1 MNLIRSE
8 FFFFTSKGYLQIAG
22 GILFLFKFMKKG
34 NLSSIKPS
42 QLRNL
47 PRVTTFSDTIYFSSI
62 FSRFPPFLPSFLV
75 LIIFQYF
82 LISSKQIRFIFIFP
96 QQRVYKDSQRS
107 RYGIISRGISV
118 PFVFHRANET
128 RNKKI
133 GIQNRKISKD
143 FYNKNI
149 TIKISK
155 QMNVTTTELKNIQF
169 EGAKIQRIIFL
180 YLENNEYLF

>member
-8 FFFFTSKGYLQIAG
+8 FFFFTNKGYLQIAG

-47 PRVTTFSDTIYFSSI
+47 SRVTTFSDTIYFSSI
-62 FSRFPPFLPSFLV
+62 FSRFPPFLPSFL
-75 LIIFQYF
+75 LSFDYISIFFNFIETNPLYLYF
-82 LISSKQIRFIFIFP
+82 PAATRL
-96 QQRVYKDSQRS
+96 QRSQRS

-143 FYNKNI
+143 FYI
-149 TIKISK
+149 
-155 QMNVTTTELKNIQF
+155 
-169 EGAKIQRIIFL
+169 R
-180 YLENNEYLF
+180 